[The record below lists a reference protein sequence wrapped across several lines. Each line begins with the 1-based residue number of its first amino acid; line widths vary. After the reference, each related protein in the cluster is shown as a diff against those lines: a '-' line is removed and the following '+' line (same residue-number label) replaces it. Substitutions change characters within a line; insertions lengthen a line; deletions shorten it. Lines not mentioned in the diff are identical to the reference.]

1 MFKKADDSY
10 SEIESRPSSLSPD
23 IRRLSVS
30 PETHYRQ
37 STSPEPYSQPG
48 RGKPHCPINED
59 CVNEDEPEVR
69 RSYMNHTI
77 ASLEHIRR
85 DSIEI
90 NKTNIRKTAQSD
102 EVDQVEHNPRSSVKF
117 GVELKRTNSQQSASR
132 RKSSCS
138 EIPHVEEI
146 FELELLE
153 RMLETVVGYEQ
164 RRRIRAQ
171 IRLVKKQM
179 QDEEKLKNVKRTTN
193 RTETT
198 TENFRRKQE
207 PSPTRKS
214 SPLRKKTEDVSEYA
228 SKYSKTSKVDRTTSP
243 VRKSSPQRKQVDND
257 ESISTERTTTTIKE
271 EISVRRSSPNRNNN
285 FIDGN
290 SSAYRNERIQKS
302 RSPSPKSNKFSI
314 SSNLRN
320 SEAKQSNNSKS
331 NDDDKPI
338 WARKNILT
346 KASDSTRTFT
356 SSGKK
361 STVTKVQ
368 KQKTVEQN
376 DDCVTSSYGIG
387 PTDEDGK
394 PLFGIRALKKKS
406 PAVQTSKGNSN
417 IIRCLGLTSN
427 LTVIFL
433 VSGTII
439 QETLYSDNGAPATGS
454 RTTTMYSSDP
464 QDIRHFVETNGTA
477 SDIRNRLIERENS
490 RRGITSITTSQK
502 IEVSVSFC

>member
-1 MFKKADDSY
+1 MFKKEDDS
-10 SEIESRPSSLSPD
+10 SSVIDSRRSS
-23 IRRLSVS
+23 RS
-30 PETHYRQ
+30 PE
-37 STSPEPYSQPG
+37 STPTG
-48 RGKPHCPINED
+48 RSHRRYPINED
-59 CVNEDEPEVR
+59 YSDPDEDGFLRQSNHVNEHRSSQFIMNERKTEVASRVEENEPKKQKILVTSR
-69 RSYMNHTI
+69 SLSNDQTSSPTKRNPIDSPDSNDRITSDKRSYMNHTI

-90 NKTNIRKTAQSD
+90 NKSNIRKTTQDD
-102 EVDQVEHNPRSSVKF
+102 EVDQVEINPKSSVKF

-171 IRLVKKQM
+171 IRLVKKQI
-179 QDEEKLKNVKRTTN
+179 QEEEKLKNVKKTNNTN
-193 RTETT
+193 RTEVT
-198 TENFRRKQE
+198 TETFVRKQE

-214 SPLRKKTEDVSEYA
+214 SPLRKKNEDVSEYT
-228 SKYSKTSKVDRTTSP
+228 SKYSKTFKSDRTTSP
-243 VRKSSPQRKQVDND
+243 VRKSSPTRKRSPQRKPIDND
-257 ESISTERTTTTIKE
+257 EYISSEHTTTTTE
-271 EISVRRSSPNRNNN
+271 ETSVRRSSPNRNN

-290 SSAYRNERIQKS
+290 SNSYRNEQVNSYIQNS
-302 RSPSPKSNKFSI
+302 RSPSPKSNKVSI

-320 SEAKQSNNSKS
+320 SEVKQQVNVSKS

-346 KASDSTRTFT
+346 KASDSSRTFT

-361 STVTKVQ
+361 TTVTKVQ

-406 PAVQTSKGNSN
+406 PVVQTSKG
-417 IIRCLGLTSN
+417 
-427 LTVIFL
+427 
-433 VSGTII
+433 
-439 QETLYSDNGAPATGS
+439 
-454 RTTTMYSSDP
+454 
-464 QDIRHFVETNGTA
+464 
-477 SDIRNRLIERENS
+477 
-490 RRGITSITTSQK
+490 
-502 IEVSVSFC
+502 

>member
-1 MFKKADDSY
+1 MNERKTDVTSRVEDNEPKKQKIHVTSRSLSNDQSSPTKRNPIDSPDSY
-10 SEIESRPSSLSPD
+10 DR
-23 IRRLSVS
+23 
-30 PETHYRQ
+30 T
-37 STSPEPYSQPG
+37 TSD
-48 RGKPHCPINED
+48 K
-59 CVNEDEPEVR
+59 

-90 NKTNIRKTAQSD
+90 NKSNIRKTTQDD
-102 EVDQVEHNPRSSVKF
+102 EVDQVEINPKSSVKF

-171 IRLVKKQM
+171 IRLVKKQI
-179 QDEEKLKNVKRTTN
+179 QEEEKLKNVKKTINTN
-193 RTETT
+193 RTEVT
-198 TENFRRKQE
+198 TETFVRKQE

-214 SPLRKKTEDVSEYA
+214 SPLRKKNEDASEYT
-228 SKYSKTSKVDRTTSP
+228 SKYSKTFKSDRTTSP
-243 VRKSSPQRKQVDND
+243 VRKSSPTRKRSPQRKPIDND
-257 ESISTERTTTTIKE
+257 GYISSEHTTTTTTTE
-271 EISVRRSSPNRNNN
+271 ETSVRRSSPNRNN

-290 SSAYRNERIQKS
+290 SNSYRNEQVNSYIQNS
-302 RSPSPKSNKFSI
+302 RSPSPKSNKVSI

-320 SEAKQSNNSKS
+320 NSEVKQQVNVSKS

-346 KASDSTRTFT
+346 KASDSSRTFT

-361 STVTKVQ
+361 TTVTKVQ

-406 PAVQTSKGNSN
+406 PVVQTSKG
-417 IIRCLGLTSN
+417 
-427 LTVIFL
+427 
-433 VSGTII
+433 
-439 QETLYSDNGAPATGS
+439 
-454 RTTTMYSSDP
+454 
-464 QDIRHFVETNGTA
+464 
-477 SDIRNRLIERENS
+477 
-490 RRGITSITTSQK
+490 
-502 IEVSVSFC
+502 

>member
-1 MFKKADDSY
+1 MFKKDDDS
-10 SEIESRPSSLSPD
+10 SAEVDSRPTSRSPEF
-23 IRRLSVS
+23 RRLSRS
-30 PETHYRQ
+30 PETRQ
-37 STSPEPYSQPG
+37 LSTSPEPTKPNKSRQYHSPDSNDRTNEQHRSSRIYEHNSSQVNVTQ
-48 RGKPHCPINED
+48 KTSVEENEPKQHPPKIHATSRSMSSD
-59 CVNEDEPEVR
+59 VTSPTKRKSVDLPDSTADK

-90 NKTNIRKTAQSD
+90 NKSNIRKTAPVDD
-102 EVDQVEHNPRSSVKF
+102 EVDQVEINPRSSVKF

-146 FELELLE
+146 FELDLLE

-171 IRLVKKQM
+171 IRLVKKQI
-179 QDEEKLKNVKRTTN
+179 QDEEKTKNSKKTVN
-193 RTETT
+193 RSEVTTET
-198 TENFRRKQE
+198 FPRRQE
-207 PSPTRKS
+207 ASPTRKS
-214 SPLRKKTEDVSEYA
+214 SPMRKRNEDVSEYT

-243 VRKSSPQRKQVDND
+243 VRKGSPTRRYSPQSKPVDND
-257 ESISTERTTTTIKE
+257 EYITSEHTTTTTTTKAE
-271 EISVRRSSPNRNNN
+271 MSVRRSSPNRKV

-290 SSAYRNERIQKS
+290 SNAYRNEQANSYVQKS
-302 RSPSPKSNKFSI
+302 RSPSPKSNKISI

-320 SEAKQSNNSKS
+320 SEVKQINNSKS
-331 NDDDKPI
+331 TDDDKPI

-346 KASDSTRTFT
+346 KASDSTRSFT

-361 STVTKVQ
+361 TTVTKVQ
-368 KQKTVEQN
+368 KQKTIEQN

-406 PAVQTSKGNSN
+406 PVVQASKG
-417 IIRCLGLTSN
+417 
-427 LTVIFL
+427 
-433 VSGTII
+433 
-439 QETLYSDNGAPATGS
+439 
-454 RTTTMYSSDP
+454 
-464 QDIRHFVETNGTA
+464 
-477 SDIRNRLIERENS
+477 
-490 RRGITSITTSQK
+490 
-502 IEVSVSFC
+502 